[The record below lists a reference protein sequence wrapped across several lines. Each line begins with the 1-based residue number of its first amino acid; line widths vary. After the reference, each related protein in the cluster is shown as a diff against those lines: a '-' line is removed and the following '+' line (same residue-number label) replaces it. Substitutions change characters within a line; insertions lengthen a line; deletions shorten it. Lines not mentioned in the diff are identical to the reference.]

1 MGPEFSD
8 VKLEMMQT
16 EEELIKRKA
25 WQNLSDQQG
34 GCSDIS
40 SQGKGKT

>member
-1 MGPEFSD
+1 MGPEFSYD
-8 VKLEMMQT
+8 KLEMMQT
-16 EEELIKRKA
+16 EELIKRKA

>member
-1 MGPEFSD
+1 MGPEFSGD
-8 VKLEMMQT
+8 KLEMMQT
-16 EEELIKRKA
+16 EELIKRKA